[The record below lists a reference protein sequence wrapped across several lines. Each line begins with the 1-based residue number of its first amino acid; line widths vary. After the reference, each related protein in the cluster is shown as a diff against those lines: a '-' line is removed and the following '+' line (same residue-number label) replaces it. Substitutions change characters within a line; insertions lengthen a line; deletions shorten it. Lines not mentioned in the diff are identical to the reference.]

1 MGILSLLDEE
11 CWFPKATDKSYVE
24 KLQREHAQNSK
35 FSKPDFRSA
44 ADFTLSHYAG
54 KVRGR
59 ERERHF
65 SLHNFCSYTY
75 KNLVFA

>member
-59 ERERHF
+59 EEGHF
-65 SLHNFCSYTY
+65 CYIIFCSYTY

>member
-54 KVRGR
+54 NVRRRRGR
-59 ERERHF
+59 GRGRGRHF
-65 SLHNFCSYTY
+65 FVT
-75 KNLVFA
+75 

>member
-59 ERERHF
+59 ERDI
-65 SLHNFCSYTY
+65 FCYIIFVVILTRI
-75 KNLVFA
+75 